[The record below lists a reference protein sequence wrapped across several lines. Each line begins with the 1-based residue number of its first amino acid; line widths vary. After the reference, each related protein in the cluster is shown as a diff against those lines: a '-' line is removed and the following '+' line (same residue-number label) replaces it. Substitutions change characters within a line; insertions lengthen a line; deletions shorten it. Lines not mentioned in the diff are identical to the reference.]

1 MTIGDSTGVTNGPS
15 SAALA
20 LAPMVEVWGALL
32 TAHVP
37 DREGRCSA
45 CRWQTR
51 SADRW
56 PCNVYDLAV
65 AAQRVSAGRQGWLGR

>member
-1 MTIGDSTGVTNGPS
+1 MTIGDRTGGTYAPS
-15 SAALA
+15 SVAVA
-20 LAPMVEVWGALL
+20 LAPMVELWRALL
-32 TAHVP
+32 TVHAP

-65 AAQRVSAGRQGWLGR
+65 AAQRVSAARQGLGR